1 LEVLL
6 DHIENSS
13 LLLFS
18 QKSFIRQC
26 CQACIQSEDEE
37 LDQGKSKEDPN
48 LTQVQPLSA
57 SQKDL
62 SDTMSPNKSI
72 LGRTLNSQRK
82 NKLNSPASENESQ
95 RIINNQSLNKQS
107 TIMTFQQVLK
117 ETAAEPKK
125 NKIAAK
131 LFEAVIMTLI
141 IVSSITL
148 VIDNPLSNPDSS
160 TIIFV
165 GYLDNCFTVLFTL
178 EAAVKIIAM
187 GFFFNNA
194 TLRKKGLTP
203 YIRNP
208 WNILDFIVVVSSLI
222 DLIVTINT
230 QMGAGGGEN

>member
-222 DLIVTINT
+222 DLVVTINT